1 LHVLQTLCQIS
12 YPNIHPRELTSWTL
26 RIGDGTQE
34 GALMASILNVGIGHV
49 GLPLSLKLW
58 EAGHD
63 VALVDINESKIHQL
77 RSGRMP
83 FSEDG
88 CDLLLARAT
97 GDARFRPLT
106 YTSRDFRQ
114 AVSEAEYVVMTLG
127 TPLGSDY
134 TFRFDQYFDVLG
146 RLSPL
151 LKQGVTLIV
160 RSTVAPHFTRNV
172 VATRVATERGWTSGI
187 DFFVCFCPERLSQGR
202 ALRDIDDL
210 PEIIGADDE
219 GSAERVA
226 VLFRSL
232 GDHKQLIHVST
243 IEAEL
248 AKLFLNTFRYS
259 LFGLANEFAQ
269 ISEQYGADVYRVLE
283 AANTDYPRGGIPTPG
298 PARGPCLGK
307 DTATL
312 AFSTTASLISHAAI
326 KTNENI
332 VLHTAESLRAAL
344 GSFAHRHVSVLGL
357 AFKADTDDTRDN
369 MSTPLLNLLERE
381 GAATA
386 VYDPLVLEHSDP
398 GVLAGSDAVVLMT
411 AHAEFRRWDEARLLV
426 LCARRREELFVF
438 DLWNVW
444 PWADRILG
452 RRSEIHDHPG
462 YRRLR
467 LADASRRAS
476 PA

>member
-1 LHVLQTLCQIS
+1 MST
-12 YPNIHPRELTSWTL
+12 
-26 RIGDGTQE
+26 
-34 GALMASILNVGIGHV
+34 ILNVGIGHV

-58 EAGHD
+58 EVGHD
-63 VALVDINESKIHQL
+63 VTLVDINETKIHEL

-83 FSEDG
+83 FRETG
-88 CDLLLARAT
+88 CDRLLERASA
-97 GDARFRPLT
+97 DARFRPLT
-106 YTSRDFRQ
+106 YASRHFRQ
-114 AVSEAEYVVMTLG
+114 AVAGAEYVVMTLG

-134 TFRFDQYFDVLG
+134 TFRFDQYFEVIG
-146 RLSPL
+146 RIAPL
-151 LKQGVTLIV
+151 LGNGVTLIV

-172 VATRVATERGWTSGI
+172 VASRVAAERGWTPGA
-187 DFFVCFCPERLSQGR
+187 DFFVCFCPERLSQGS
-202 ALRDIDDL
+202 ALRDIDEL
-210 PEIIGADDE
+210 PEIIGADDA

-226 VLFRSL
+226 ALLRSL
-232 GDHKQLIHVST
+232 GDNKECIHVSI

-248 AKLFLNTFRYS
+248 AKLFLNTYRYS

-269 ISEQYGADVYRVLE
+269 VSEQYGADMYRILE
-283 AANTDYPRGGIPTPG
+283 AANTGYPRGGIPAPG

-326 KTNENI
+326 KTNENV
-332 VLHTAESLRAAL
+332 VLHVAEILRSAL
-344 GSFAHRHVSVLGL
+344 GSFADAHVTVLGL

-381 GAATA
+381 GATTA

-398 GVLAGSDAVVLMT
+398 GALAGSDAVVLMT
-411 AHAEFRRWDEARLLV
+411 AHADFRRWDEARLLT
-426 LCARRREELFVF
+426 LCGRRRDELFVF

-444 PWADRILG
+444 PWADRVLG
-452 RRSEIHDHPG
+452 RSADVRERFG

-467 LADASRRAS
+467 LADASRRAPS
-476 PA
+476 A